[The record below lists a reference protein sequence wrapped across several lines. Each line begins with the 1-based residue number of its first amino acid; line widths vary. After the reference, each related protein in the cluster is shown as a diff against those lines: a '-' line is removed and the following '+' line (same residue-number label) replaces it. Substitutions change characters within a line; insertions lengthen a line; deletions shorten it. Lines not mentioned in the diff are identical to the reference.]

1 MARSPEGSP
10 PRPRAGRLGFALL
23 AALAGCASPQ
33 TWTLPKDE
41 ARAQSARTGRPMVV
55 LSLLGDLTKRC

>member
-1 MARSPEGSP
+1 MARSREGSP
-10 PRPRAGRLGFALL
+10 PRPRAGRLGLALL

-33 TWTLPKDE
+33 PWTLPKDE
-41 ARAQSARTGRPMVV
+41 ARSQSTRTGRPMIV